1 MYGEIPDALVVHDR
15 WGEIPRI
22 LTRSDALAR
31 GYSRRAIDHRLA
43 TGQWTLVLPRTYRTG
58 DTLTWTD
65 RLDAALAFAGP
76 EALITGAAALADQG
90 LRTVQRPRRVLVL
103 VPRDVHVRPAN
114 WVRLRRTD
122 RMPRRALVPGPR
134 RADFA
139 RAVADLALERPR
151 LDDVRALVSQAV
163 RAGLCSLDDLAAEL
177 HTGPRQH
184 SRNLRI
190 AIADLDAGAWSAP
203 EARAAAIL
211 RRSEV
216 PPFEQNARIDLP
228 DGTYVVVDFLWRA
241 LRAVLEI
248 DSDEHHWLDP
258 TSRDSTSRRQSKL
271 ATGGYTVMS
280 RRPAA
285 VGRQPRQFRTDVE
298 EWLAARAR
306 ELDARS
312 SA

>member
-1 MYGEIPDALVVHDR
+1 MYPEVPDALLAQDR
-15 WGEIPRI
+15 WGELPRI
-22 LTRSDALAR
+22 LTRADALTR

-43 TGQWTLVLPRTYRTG
+43 TGRWRLVLPHTYRTG

-65 RLDAALAFAGP
+65 RLDAALALAGP

-90 LRTVQRPRRVLVL
+90 LRTVHRPRRVLVL
-103 VPRDVHVRPAN
+103 VPRAVHVRPAN

-122 RMPRRALVPGPR
+122 RMPEPALIPGPR
-134 RADFA
+134 RADLA

-163 RAGLCSLDDLAAEL
+163 RAGLCTLDELAAEL
-177 HTGPRQH
+177 STGPRQH

-211 RRSEV
+211 RRSNV
-216 PPFEQNARIDLP
+216 PPFEQNARIDLS
-228 DGTYVVVDFLWRA
+228 DGTYVVVDFLWRS

-248 DSDEHHWLDP
+248 DSDEHHWFDP
-258 TSRDSTSRRQSKL
+258 ADRDSTSRRQSKL
-271 ATGGYTVMS
+271 ATGGYSVMS
-280 RRPAA
+280 RRPA
-285 VGRQPRQFRTDVE
+285 VLGRQPRQFRTDVE
-298 EWLAARAR
+298 DWLAARAR
-306 ELDARS
+306 ELDVRT